1 MVWDTYMRKSIL
13 LLALVVGM
21 ANSASSQYVDPNFS
35 IKNFKVFV
43 QVIDKAKEGCW
54 TNISETRKYIKNKI
68 SNSGAK
74 LVDDQ
79 SNTDLTLKFS
89 ILAQRTGHGWCYG
102 NMSLSLTAN
111 VMLGEYMILGTF
123 YQKNTVDIKSQHFNN
138 SALKWLDKNLPD
150 LK

>member
-1 MVWDTYMRKSIL
+1 
-13 LLALVVGM
+13 M

-35 IKNFKVFV
+35 IKDFKVFV

-54 TNISETRKYIKNKI
+54 TNISEIRKYIKNKL
-68 SNSGAK
+68 SESGAK

-79 SNTDLTLKFS
+79 SKTDLTLKFA

-102 NMSLSLTAN
+102 NMSLRLTAN
-111 VMLGEYMILGTF
+111 VMLGEYVILGTF

-138 SALKWLDKNLPD
+138 SAMKWLDKNLPE

>member
-1 MVWDTYMRKSIL
+1 MQKF
-13 LLALVVGM
+13 LLALTLVVGL
-21 ANSASSQYVDPNFS
+21 ANAAYSQYADPNFS
-35 IKNFKVFV
+35 IKDYKVFV

-54 TNISETRKYIKNKI
+54 TNISETQKYIENKL
-68 SNSGAK
+68 SESGAK
-74 LVDDQ
+74 LIEDH
-79 SNTDLTLKFS
+79 SKTDLTLKFS

>member
-1 MVWDTYMRKSIL
+1 MQKF
-13 LLALVVGM
+13 LLALTLVVGL
-21 ANSASSQYVDPNFS
+21 ANVAYSQYVDPDFS
-35 IKNFKVFV
+35 IKDYKVFV

-54 TNISETRKYIKNKI
+54 TNISETRKYIENKL
-68 SNSGAK
+68 SESGAK
-74 LVDDQ
+74 LIDDQ
-79 SNTDLTLKFS
+79 SKTDLTLKFV

-102 NMSLSLTAN
+102 NMSLRLTAN

-138 SALKWLDKNLPD
+138 SALKWLNQNLPD

>member
-1 MVWDTYMRKSIL
+1 MRKFIL
-13 LLALVVGM
+13 LLTIIVGM

-54 TNISETRKYIKNKI
+54 TNISETRRYIKNKL
-68 SNSGAK
+68 SESGAK
-74 LVDDQ
+74 LIDDQ
-79 SNTDLTLKFS
+79 SKTDLTLKFY

-102 NMSLSLTAN
+102 TMSLSLTAN

-138 SALKWLDKNLPD
+138 SALKWLDSYLPD

>member
-1 MVWDTYMRKSIL
+1 MLTII
-13 LLALVVGM
+13 VGT
-21 ANSASSQYVDPNFS
+21 ASSTSAQYLDPNFS

-43 QVIDKAKEGCW
+43 QIIDKAKQGCW
-54 TNISETRKYIKNKI
+54 TNISETRRFIQE
-68 SNSGAK
+68 K
-74 LVDDQ
+74 LAEDNVQLIDDQ
-79 SNTDLTLKFS
+79 SKTDLTLKLA

-123 YQKNTVDIKSQHFNN
+123 YQKNNVGIKSQHFNN
-138 SALKWLDKNLPD
+138 STLKWLDKTLPD